1 MIEAYQKYRP
11 SIYILLIAIVLCSY
25 MVSFAINSIGVGVL
39 CAFFFL
45 DSITNIKAK
54 LQKAKQSRIITL
66 YFLFFIL
73 QIVGMLYT
81 DNREFGMKRIIT
93 QLPILILP
101 LILLS
106 EELCL
111 KKMNVLLD
119 GFRYWILTVFLFYIA
134 QHVFMDENSLE
145 TFVLFIITDRLGISQ
160 FYVVFILLIPI
171 ITTVNAIRNKKNITL
186 NIILLAFFVFF
197 LFLLGNKTSV
207 FILFILSVLFAFQR
221 NTLFNSIWK
230 KVTIIVVG
238 IILVISAY
246 NMPGIQKRV
255 DVLVKTTDFNI
266 ETIITKNSVTH
277 TKNTLEHR
285 LLINYI
291 TINEVVDN
299 FPFGV
304 GTGDYQDVLNN
315 NYDAINFKQGIC
327 HEFNNHNQYLSEFL
341 KTGILSGTV
350 FLLLMFSLIR
360 QSNFN
365 NQYYIYIVLSF
376 AVACL
381 FESYLDRQH
390 GVVIFAFII
399 PLFLKYEIENKSV

>member
-1 MIEAYQKYRP
+1 
-11 SIYILLIAIVLCSY
+11 

-134 QHVFMDENSLE
+134 QHVFMDKNSLE

-315 NYDAINFKQGIC
+315 NYGAINFKQGIC
-327 HEFNNHNQYLSEFL
+327 HELNNHNQYLSEFL

-376 AVACL
+376 AIACL